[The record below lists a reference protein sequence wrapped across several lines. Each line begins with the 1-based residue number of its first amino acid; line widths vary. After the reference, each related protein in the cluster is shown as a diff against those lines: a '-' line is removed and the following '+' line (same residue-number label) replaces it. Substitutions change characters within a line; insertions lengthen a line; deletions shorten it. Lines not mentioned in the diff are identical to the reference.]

1 MNKFCH
7 LSLHSEY
14 SINDGLVSMDDLA
27 QKTSELGYESVA
39 ITDNSN
45 LFGFVNFYQTMREN
59 GIKPICGSEM
69 TLEGENSKGQLTLL
83 ARNLEGYRNLMKLIS
98 FANTNGKRKKEC
110 LISLEI
116 LKENKDGLIM
126 FSGGLE
132 SQIAHSVLADKFD
145 LAEKQARFF
154 KDIFQENFFL
164 EITRVGFDNEKK
176 CNDSLIEISKS
187 SDIPLIAS
195 NRVRFL
201 NQNEFESHETR
212 VSIQSGYVLS
222 DPRRKRDYKEDQY
235 LKSFEEM
242 QELFEDIPEA
252 IDNAF
257 EVSKMCNLEIKT
269 GIYVLPD
276 FETPDEL
283 KESEYLRKLS
293 EKGIL
298 EKTKFNY
305 LEELPSEYLERFNY
319 ELDTILKMGYEGYF
333 LIVADFVNWAKSN
346 DVPVGPGRG
355 SGAGSLIAYAL
366 GITGLDPMKYDL
378 LFERFLNPDRI
389 SNPDFD
395 IDFCRDGRE
404 KVIDYVTNK
413 YGKHAVAQICTFGTM
428 AARAVVRDVAR
439 AQGKS
444 YSLGDKIAK
453 LIPFSP
459 EMTLERAIN
468 ESKDLKQILKI
479 DEDASEIFEMAL
491 KLEGTTRS
499 VGKHAAGVVIAP
511 SAIND
516 YSPLYLDADT
526 YDENI
531 SQSYATQYS
540 MEDIEAVGLQKFDF
554 LGLKTLTVINNAL
567 LQINDF
573 RDSINLE
580 PINLDELDLDDK
592 GVFELLQ
599 KGITTAVFQMES
611 RGMREYLI
619 KLKPNTFE
627 DIIAMIA
634 LYRPGPLE
642 MKMVDTYIDRKNGD
656 ENIDYSKDN
665 EVEKILKST
674 YGVIVYQ
681 EQVMQLAQEFSG
693 FTLGQADILRKAMG
707 KKIPEVMESQKESF
721 IEGAQNKNK
730 VKRVA
735 EDLWDQIETF
745 AGYGFNKSHSAAYAL
760 ISYQTAWLKSHY
772 PSQFMASALS
782 SELDDTDKIK
792 ILIDDSHSLGLKIN
806 PPDINKSSKNFLSLN
821 EENILFGLGAIK
833 GVGDSA
839 IENIVEERSNGDFK
853 SLKDFCFR
861 VDLSKVDKRCLEPLI
876 KSGAMDIFS
885 NDRFKLL
892 DQMEDILKLARQEL
906 ENLEN
911 GQTDMFGVQEFS
923 PEEKKEVD
931 EANHSNETSKLEFE
945 SLGYHLQHHPVDE
958 NFWELEQISPV
969 KIKDLVLGKNFQRCC
984 GVIIS
989 HNRIQTRRGVI
1000 VFATLD
1006 DNSDRIELTI
1016 NQEVL
1021 DQSNLSFNGHEI
1033 IIADGEVIE
1042 ENIEKIKQFG
1052 LAKKMRVTQL
1062 YTLEQARIKF
1072 ARKLSI
1078 NVSENQPQKIE
1089 KLIENLQNFSLEE
1102 TSDGCPVELNY
1113 HTKDGKVG
1121 MDLRENFNISLTNDN
1136 FDTLKKTCGIKNID
1150 LQYYL
1155 RN

>member
-1136 FDTLKKTCGIKNID
+1136 FDTLKRTCGIKNID
-1150 LQYYL
+1150 LHYFL

>member
-1 MNKFCH
+1 M
-7 LSLHSEY
+7 
-14 SINDGLVSMDDLA
+14 
-27 QKTSELGYESVA
+27 
-39 ITDNSN
+39 
-45 LFGFVNFYQTMREN
+45 
-59 GIKPICGSEM
+59 
-69 TLEGENSKGQLTLL
+69 
-83 ARNLEGYRNLMKLIS
+83 
-98 FANTNGKRKKEC
+98 
-110 LISLEI
+110 
-116 LKENKDGLIM
+116 
-126 FSGGLE
+126 
-132 SQIAHSVLADKFD
+132 
-145 LAEKQARFF
+145 
-154 KDIFQENFFL
+154 
-164 EITRVGFDNEKK
+164 
-176 CNDSLIEISKS
+176 
-187 SDIPLIAS
+187 
-195 NRVRFL
+195 
-201 NQNEFESHETR
+201 
-212 VSIQSGYVLS
+212 S
-222 DPRRKRDYKEDQY
+222 DPRRKRDYQENQY

-242 QELFEDIPEA
+242 QNLFNDIPEA

-257 EVSKMCNLEIKT
+257 EVSKKCNLEIKT

-298 EKTKFNY
+298 EKTKFNN

-592 GVFELLQ
+592 GVFALLQ

-656 ENIDYSKDN
+656 ENIDFSKDN

-674 YGVIVYQ
+674 FGVIVYQ

-806 PPDINKSSKNFLSLN
+806 PPDINKSSKNFISLPYT
-821 EENILFGLGAIK
+821 K
-833 GVGDSA
+833 G
-839 IENIVEERSNGDFK
+839 
-853 SLKDFCFR
+853 
-861 VDLSKVDKRCLEPLI
+861 
-876 KSGAMDIFS
+876 
-885 NDRFKLL
+885 
-892 DQMEDILKLARQEL
+892 
-906 ENLEN
+906 
-911 GQTDMFGVQEFS
+911 
-923 PEEKKEVD
+923 
-931 EANHSNETSKLEFE
+931 
-945 SLGYHLQHHPVDE
+945 
-958 NFWELEQISPV
+958 
-969 KIKDLVLGKNFQRCC
+969 
-984 GVIIS
+984 
-989 HNRIQTRRGVI
+989 
-1000 VFATLD
+1000 
-1006 DNSDRIELTI
+1006 LTI
-1016 NQEVL
+1016 N
-1021 DQSNLSFNGHEI
+1021 
-1033 IIADGEVIE
+1033 
-1042 ENIEKIKQFG
+1042 
-1052 LAKKMRVTQL
+1052 
-1062 YTLEQARIKF
+1062 LEF
-1072 ARKLSI
+1072 
-1078 NVSENQPQKIE
+1078 
-1089 KLIENLQNFSLEE
+1089 F
-1102 TSDGCPVELNY
+1102 Y
-1113 HTKDGKVG
+1113 
-1121 MDLRENFNISLTNDN
+1121 ISL
-1136 FDTLKKTCGIKNID
+1136 NINI
-1150 LQYYL
+1150 YFTT
-1155 RN
+1155 RT

>member
-69 TLEGENSKGQLTLL
+69 TLEGENTKGQLTLL

-116 LKENKDGLIM
+116 LKDNKDGLIM

-923 PEEKKEVD
+923 PEGRKEVD

-1136 FDTLKKTCGIKNID
+1136 FDTLKRTCGIKNID
-1150 LQYYL
+1150 LHYFL

>member
-69 TLEGENSKGQLTLL
+69 TLEGENTKGQLTLL

-305 LEELPSEYLERFNY
+305 LEELPPEYLERFNY

-333 LIVADFVNWAKSN
+333 LIVADFVNWAKNN

-580 PINLDELDLDDK
+580 PINIDELDLDDK

-707 KKIPEVMESQKESF
+707 KK
-721 IEGAQNKNK
+721 
-730 VKRVA
+730 
-735 EDLWDQIETF
+735 
-745 AGYGFNKSHSAAYAL
+745 
-760 ISYQTAWLKSHY
+760 
-772 PSQFMASALS
+772 
-782 SELDDTDKIK
+782 
-792 ILIDDSHSLGLKIN
+792 
-806 PPDINKSSKNFLSLN
+806 
-821 EENILFGLGAIK
+821 
-833 GVGDSA
+833 
-839 IENIVEERSNGDFK
+839 
-853 SLKDFCFR
+853 
-861 VDLSKVDKRCLEPLI
+861 
-876 KSGAMDIFS
+876 
-885 NDRFKLL
+885 
-892 DQMEDILKLARQEL
+892 
-906 ENLEN
+906 
-911 GQTDMFGVQEFS
+911 
-923 PEEKKEVD
+923 
-931 EANHSNETSKLEFE
+931 
-945 SLGYHLQHHPVDE
+945 
-958 NFWELEQISPV
+958 
-969 KIKDLVLGKNFQRCC
+969 
-984 GVIIS
+984 
-989 HNRIQTRRGVI
+989 
-1000 VFATLD
+1000 
-1006 DNSDRIELTI
+1006 NS
-1016 NQEVL
+1016 
-1021 DQSNLSFNGHEI
+1021 
-1033 IIADGEVIE
+1033 
-1042 ENIEKIKQFG
+1042 
-1052 LAKKMRVTQL
+1052 
-1062 YTLEQARIKF
+1062 
-1072 ARKLSI
+1072 
-1078 NVSENQPQKIE
+1078 
-1089 KLIENLQNFSLEE
+1089 
-1102 TSDGCPVELNY
+1102 
-1113 HTKDGKVG
+1113 
-1121 MDLRENFNISLTNDN
+1121 
-1136 FDTLKKTCGIKNID
+1136 
-1150 LQYYL
+1150 
-1155 RN
+1155 

>member
-14 SINDGLVSMDDLA
+14 SINDGLISMADLA
-27 QKTSELGYESVA
+27 QKTSDLGYESVA

-83 ARNLEGYRNLMKLIS
+83 AKDLEGYKNLMKLIS
-98 FANTNGKRKKEC
+98 HANTHGKRNKEC
-110 LISLEI
+110 LINIEI

-126 FSGGLE
+126 FTGGLE
-132 SQIAHSVLADKFD
+132 SQIANSVLADKFD
-145 LAEKQARFF
+145 LAEKQARFL

-164 EITRVGFDNEKK
+164 EITRVGFENEEK
-176 CNDSLIEISKS
+176 CNNSLIEISKS

-201 NQNEFESHETR
+201 NQNDFESHETR

-222 DPRRKRDYKEDQY
+222 DPRRKRDYQENQY

-242 QELFEDIPEA
+242 QNLFNDIPEA

-257 EVSKMCNLEIKT
+257 EVSKKCNLEIKT

-298 EKTKFNY
+298 EKTKLNN
-305 LEELPSEYLERFNY
+305 LKELPSEYLDRFNY
-319 ELDTILKMGYEGYF
+319 ELDTILEMGYEGYF
-333 LIVADFVNWAKSN
+333 LIVADFVNWAKDN

-404 KVIDYVTNK
+404 KVIEYVTNK

-459 EMTLERAIN
+459 EMTLERAIK

-526 YDENI
+526 FDENL

-567 LQINDF
+567 IQINDF
-573 RDSINLE
+573 RNSINLE
-580 PINLDELDLDDK
+580 PINLDDLDLDDK
-592 GVFELLQ
+592 GVFALLQ
-599 KGITTAVFQMES
+599 KGITTAIFQMES

-619 KLKPNTFE
+619 KLKPNNFE

-642 MKMVDTYIDRKNGD
+642 MKMVDTYIDRKNGI
-656 ENIDYSKDN
+656 EKIDYSKDS

-707 KKIPEVMESQKESF
+707 KKIPEVMESQRESF

-806 PPDINKSSKNFLSLN
+806 PPDINKSSKNFISLN

-839 IENIVEERSNGDFK
+839 IENIIEERNKGDFK

-861 VDLSKVDKRCLEPLI
+861 VDLSRVDKRCLEPLI

-885 NDRFKLL
+885 VDRFKLL
-892 DQMEDILKLARQEL
+892 DQMEDILKLARQEH

-923 PEEKKEVD
+923 LQEKKELD
-931 EANHSNETSKLEFE
+931 EVYNSNETSKLEFE

-958 NFWELEQISPV
+958 NLWELEQISPV
-969 KIKDLVLGKNFQRCC
+969 KIKDLVLGKNHQRCC

-989 HNRIQTRRGVI
+989 HNRIKTRRGAI

-1042 ENIEKIKQFG
+1042 ESMEKIKQFG
-1052 LAKKMRVTQL
+1052 LAKKMRVAKL
-1062 YTLEQARIKF
+1062 YTLEEARIKF
-1072 ARKLSI
+1072 ARKLLI
-1078 NVSENQPQKIE
+1078 NVSENQPRKIE
-1089 KLIENLQNFSLEE
+1089 KLIENLQNFSLEK

-1121 MDLRENFNISLTNDN
+1121 MDLREDFNISLTNDN
-1136 FDTLKKTCGIKNID
+1136 FDVLKRTCGIKNID

-1155 RN
+1155 RH

>member
-911 GQTDMFGVQEFS
+911 GQTDMFGVHEFS

-1078 NVSENQPQKIE
+1078 NVSESQPQKIE

-1136 FDTLKKTCGIKNID
+1136 FDTLKRTCGIKNID
-1150 LQYYL
+1150 LHYFL

>member
-1 MNKFCH
+1 M
-7 LSLHSEY
+7 Y
-14 SINDGLVSMDDLA
+14 
-27 QKTSELGYESVA
+27 
-39 ITDNSN
+39 
-45 LFGFVNFYQTMREN
+45 
-59 GIKPICGSEM
+59 
-69 TLEGENSKGQLTLL
+69 
-83 ARNLEGYRNLMKLIS
+83 
-98 FANTNGKRKKEC
+98 KR
-110 LISLEI
+110 
-116 LKENKDGLIM
+116 
-126 FSGGLE
+126 
-132 SQIAHSVLADKFD
+132 Q
-145 LAEKQARFF
+145 
-154 KDIFQENFFL
+154 
-164 EITRVGFDNEKK
+164 
-176 CNDSLIEISKS
+176 EISKS

-201 NQNEFESHETR
+201 NQNDFESHETR

-222 DPRRKRDYKEDQY
+222 DPRRKRDYQENQY

-242 QELFEDIPEA
+242 QNLFNDIPEA

-257 EVSKMCNLEIKT
+257 EVSKKCNLEIKT

-298 EKTKFNY
+298 EKTKLNN
-305 LEELPSEYLERFNY
+305 LKELPSEYLDRFNY
-319 ELDTILKMGYEGYF
+319 ELDTILEMGYEGYF
-333 LIVADFVNWAKSN
+333 LIVADFVNWAKDN

-404 KVIDYVTNK
+404 KVIEYVTNK

-459 EMTLERAIN
+459 EMTLERAIK

-479 DEDASEIFEMAL
+479 DEDASEIFDMAL

-526 YDENI
+526 FDENAL
-531 SQSYATQYS
+531 QSYATQYS

-567 LQINDF
+567 IQINDF
-573 RDSINLE
+573 RNSINLE
-580 PINLDELDLDDK
+580 PINLDDLDLDDK
-592 GVFELLQ
+592 GVFALLQ
-599 KGITTAVFQMES
+599 KGITTAIFQMES

-619 KLKPNTFE
+619 KLKPNNFE

-642 MKMVDTYIDRKNGD
+642 MKMVDTYIDRKNGI
-656 ENIDYSKDN
+656 EKIDYSKDS

-707 KKIPEVMESQKESF
+707 KKIPEVMESQRESF

-782 SELDDTDKIK
+782 SELDDTD
-792 ILIDDSHSLGLKIN
+792 N
-806 PPDINKSSKNFLSLN
+806 
-821 EENILFGLGAIK
+821 
-833 GVGDSA
+833 
-839 IENIVEERSNGDFK
+839 
-853 SLKDFCFR
+853 
-861 VDLSKVDKRCLEPLI
+861 CL
-876 KSGAMDIFS
+876 
-885 NDRFKLL
+885 
-892 DQMEDILKLARQEL
+892 
-906 ENLEN
+906 
-911 GQTDMFGVQEFS
+911 
-923 PEEKKEVD
+923 
-931 EANHSNETSKLEFE
+931 
-945 SLGYHLQHHPVDE
+945 
-958 NFWELEQISPV
+958 
-969 KIKDLVLGKNFQRCC
+969 
-984 GVIIS
+984 
-989 HNRIQTRRGVI
+989 
-1000 VFATLD
+1000 
-1006 DNSDRIELTI
+1006 
-1016 NQEVL
+1016 
-1021 DQSNLSFNGHEI
+1021 
-1033 IIADGEVIE
+1033 
-1042 ENIEKIKQFG
+1042 
-1052 LAKKMRVTQL
+1052 L
-1062 YTLEQARIKF
+1062 YTSPSPR
-1072 ARKLSI
+1072 
-1078 NVSENQPQKIE
+1078 
-1089 KLIENLQNFSLEE
+1089 
-1102 TSDGCPVELNY
+1102 D
-1113 HTKDGKVG
+1113 
-1121 MDLRENFNISLTNDN
+1121 
-1136 FDTLKKTCGIKNID
+1136 
-1150 LQYYL
+1150 
-1155 RN
+1155 

>member
-333 LIVADFVNWAKSN
+333 LIVADFVNWAKNN

-580 PINLDELDLDDK
+580 PINIDELDLDDK

-923 PEEKKEVD
+923 PEGRKEVD

-1136 FDTLKKTCGIKNID
+1136 FDTLKRTCGIKNID
-1150 LQYYL
+1150 LHYFL

>member
-45 LFGFVNFYQTMREN
+45 LFGFVNFYQTMREK

-83 ARNLEGYRNLMKLIS
+83 ARNLKGYRNLMKLIS
-98 FANTNGKRKKEC
+98 YANTNGKRKKEC

-132 SQIAHSVLADKFD
+132 SQIAYSVLADKFD

-242 QELFEDIPEA
+242 QKLFEDIPEA

-305 LEELPSEYLERFNY
+305 LKELPSEYLERFNY

-333 LIVADFVNWAKSN
+333 LIVADFVNWAKRN

-459 EMTLERAIN
+459 EMTLEKAIN

-806 PPDINKSSKNFLSLN
+806 PPDINKSSKNFLSLD

-839 IENIVEERSNGDFK
+839 IENIVEERSKGDFK

-885 NDRFKLL
+885 SDRFKLL
-892 DQMEDILKLARQEL
+892 EQMEDILKLARQEL

-923 PEEKKEVD
+923 PEAKKEVD
-931 EANHSNETSKLEFE
+931 EANHSFEISKLEFE

-958 NFWELEQISPV
+958 NFRELEQISPV

-989 HNRIQTRRGVI
+989 HNRIQTRRGAI

-1072 ARKLSI
+1072 ARKVSI

>member
-69 TLEGENSKGQLTLL
+69 TLEGENTKGQLTLL

-116 LKENKDGLIM
+116 LKDNKDGLIM

-580 PINLDELDLDDK
+580 PINIDELDLDDK

-923 PEEKKEVD
+923 PEGKKEVD

-1078 NVSENQPQKIE
+1078 NVSDNQPQKIE

-1113 HTKDGKVG
+1113 HTKDGRVG

-1136 FDTLKKTCGIKNID
+1136 FDTLKRTCGIKNID
-1150 LQYYL
+1150 LHYFL